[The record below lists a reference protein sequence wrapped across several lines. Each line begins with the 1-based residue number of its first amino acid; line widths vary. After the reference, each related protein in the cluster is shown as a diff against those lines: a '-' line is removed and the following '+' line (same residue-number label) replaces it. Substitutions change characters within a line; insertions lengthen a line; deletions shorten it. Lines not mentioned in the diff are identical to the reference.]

1 MSKHAAVSGRLELY
15 PKGMAAVRVLRL
27 AAGVLTGSR
36 ELSLDEIQKRIKS
49 RYPESAALPARPE
62 LDEVLQEIGLD
73 VAWDPSAAGGVG
85 AYRFRH
91 VEEYTLSS
99 GSYGTGVTSGEG
111 ISVTEAEAEVRLFE
125 RKLESA
131 AREGAFLVLT
141 ASPRDLLKA
150 ERKLKDRFDLE
161 IRNLD
166 RLVISALRDKAS
178 EKRVNWSLVLE
189 ADGAGKESGDWG
201 KLNTLVGMCV
211 PEIKQSLGE
220 SEHTLLLTYPG
231 LLARYSQMTL
241 FDDLRDM
248 VGVTGSK
255 LHGVWTL
262 IPDDGDSPLPSVDG
276 EAVPVLSSGQHA
288 KIPSAWLKERAS
300 RD

>member
-1 MSKHAAVSGRLELY
+1 MC
-15 PKGMAAVRVLRL
+15 
-27 AAGVLTGSR
+27 SR
-36 ELSLDEIQKRIKS
+36 H
-49 RYPESAALPARPE
+49 PP
-62 LDEVLQEIGLD
+62 
-73 VAWDPSAAGGVG
+73 
-85 AYRFRH
+85 
-91 VEEYTLSS
+91 
-99 GSYGTGVTSGEG
+99 
-111 ISVTEAEAEVRLFE
+111 
-125 RKLESA
+125 
-131 AREGAFLVLT
+131 
-141 ASPRDLLKA
+141 

-201 KLNTLVGMCV
+201 KLNTLVGMCI

-220 SEHTLLLTYPG
+220 GEHTLLLTYPG

-300 RD
+300 HD